1 MWWGSGFVV
10 SGNPLPP
17 KFGFCW
23 VRSQFTGSA
32 VISGVGSPIIAGFA
46 GFLGWS
52 RGILVSIPIGTVF
65 L

>member
-1 MWWGSGFVV
+1 MRWGSGFVV
-10 SGNPLPP
+10 SENPLAPN
-17 KFGFCW
+17 FEFCW

-32 VISGVGSPIIAGFA
+32 VISGVESPIIAWFA

-52 RGILVSIPIGTVF
+52 RSILMSTTIATVF